1 MKMKQRMQEA
11 LKSWKT
17 TRKGRMAIRL
27 ACLRTGAVVLISV
40 LLAAVLA
47 VGMTDAEDVM
57 YGGELIRF
65 HVLAN
70 SDSDEDQAL
79 KMRVRDRI
87 LREIRMPL
95 EQVQNTAEAELQ
107 IRTHMAGIRA
117 AALAE
122 IREAGYDYPVSVQL
136 GVFDFPIRS
145 YGNVT
150 LPAGRYPALRVVIG
164 EGNGHNWWCVMF
176 PPLCFVNESTAN
188 MPAEAL
194 NRLSAGTV
202 YAITHVSA
210 EEPEDGAIT
219 TEDGTVKFQ
228 IRFKFLEWLRAEEK

>member
-1 MKMKQRMQEA
+1 
-11 LKSWKT
+11 
-17 TRKGRMAIRL
+17 MAIRV
-27 ACLRTGAVVLISV
+27 ACLRTGAIALVGV
-40 LLAAVLA
+40 LLAAALA
-47 VGMTDAEDVM
+47 VGTTDAEDVM
-57 YGGELIRF
+57 YDGELIRF

-87 LREIRMPL
+87 LREIHLPL
-95 EQVQNTAEAELQ
+95 EQAQTTAEAEVQ
-107 IRTHMAGIRA
+107 IRTHMADIRA

-150 LPAGRYPALRVVIG
+150 LAAGRYPALRVVIG
-164 EGNGHNWWCVMF
+164 EGDGHNWWCVMF
-176 PPLCFVNESTAN
+176 PPLCFVSESTAN

-194 NRLSAGTV
+194 NKLSAGTLS
-202 YAITHVSA
+202 AITRVSA
-210 EEPEDGAIT
+210 QETEDGAIT
-219 TEDGTVKFQ
+219 AADGTVQFQ
-228 IRFKFLEWLRAEEK
+228 IRLKFLEWLRAEEK